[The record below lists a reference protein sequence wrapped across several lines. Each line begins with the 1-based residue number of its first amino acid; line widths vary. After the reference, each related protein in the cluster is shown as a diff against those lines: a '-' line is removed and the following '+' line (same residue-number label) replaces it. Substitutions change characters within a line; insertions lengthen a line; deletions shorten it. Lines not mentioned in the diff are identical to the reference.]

1 MNSAVPPV
9 VSSATQASDRP
20 SGDSA
25 IGEQAPIA
33 SGPSDPSKS
42 ESRRTGAAT
51 GVVSAVTPSP
61 NFGERDGVIAPDMIV
76 LHYTGMA
83 DAESAITRLC
93 TAGTD
98 VSAHYVVL
106 EDGNIVQC
114 VPESRRA
121 WHAGASSWA
130 GETDINSHAIGI
142 EIVNRGHDLGYPDF
156 PLRQIAAVIALCKG
170 IILRRDVPAHR
181 ILGHSD
187 VAPGRKKDPGEKFP
201 WRLLADS
208 GVGHWVEPAPIVR
221 SEHKMLGA
229 TGDEV
234 MALQEA
240 LARDGYDVPLTGR
253 YDNKTVDVVAAF
265 QRHFRPELV
274 DGVADFS
281 TLTTLN
287 DLLATLQKQGAL
299 IS

>member
-1 MNSAVPPV
+1 MKFFPDSSV
-9 VSSATQASDRP
+9 VSDVIPSANYGDRR
-20 SGDSA
+20 G
-25 IGEQAPIA
+25 G
-33 SGPSDPSKS
+33 
-42 ESRRTGAAT
+42 RT
-51 GVVSAVTPSP
+51 
-61 NFGERDGVIAPDMIV
+61 PDMIV
-76 LHYTGMA
+76 LHYTGMT
-83 DAESAITRLC
+83 DAESAIARLC

-121 WHAGASSWA
+121 WHAGASSWG
-130 GETDINSHAIGI
+130 GETDINSHSIGI

-170 IILRRDVPAHR
+170 IILRRDIPRHR
-181 ILGHSD
+181 ILAHSD
-187 VAPGRKKDPGEKFP
+187 VAPARKKDPGEKFP

-229 TGDEV
+229 SGDEV
-234 MALQEA
+234 SALQEA
-240 LARDGYDVPLTGR
+240 LARYGYDVPVTGR

-265 QRHFRPELV
+265 QRHFRPEQI
-274 DGVADFS
+274 DGIADAS
-281 TLTTLN
+281 TFTTLN
-287 DLLATLQKQGAL
+287 ELLATLPKQHVL
-299 IS
+299 TS

>member
-1 MNSAVPPV
+1 MPPLSRTFQPDTLV
-9 VSSATQASDRP
+9 VST
-20 SGDSA
+20 
-25 IGEQAPIA
+25 
-33 SGPSDPSKS
+33 
-42 ESRRTGAAT
+42 
-51 GVVSAVTPSP
+51 VTPSP
-61 NFGERDGVIAPDMIV
+61 NSGERDGVIAPDMIV

-106 EDGNIVQC
+106 EDGNIIQC
-114 VPESRRA
+114 VQESRRA
-121 WHAGASSWA
+121 WHAGASSWG

-156 PLRQIAAVIALCKG
+156 PLRQIAAVITLCKG
-170 IILRRDVPAHR
+170 IILRRDVPPHR
-181 ILGHSD
+181 ILAHSD
-187 VAPGRKKDPGEKFP
+187 VAPARKKDPGEKFP

-229 TGDEV
+229 SGDQVSE
-234 MALQEA
+234 LQQA
-240 LARDGYDVPLTGR
+240 LARYGYDVPVTGR

-265 QRHFRPELV
+265 QRHFRPEQV
-274 DGVADFS
+274 DGVADAS

-287 DLLATLQKQGAL
+287 DLLALLPKEAFVA
-299 IS
+299 